1 MWSGVEV
8 MGWMEIAVEVMWEME
23 IAVEVMGWMEIAV
36 EAMWEM
42 EIVGPL
48 L

>member
-1 MWSGVEV
+1 MEIAVEV
-8 MGWMEIAVEVMWEME
+8 MGWMEIAVEAMWEME

>member
-1 MWSGVEV
+1 
-8 MGWMEIAVEVMWEME
+8 
-23 IAVEVMGWMEIAV
+23 MGWMEIAV

-42 EIVGPL
+42 EIAVEAMGWMEIVGPL